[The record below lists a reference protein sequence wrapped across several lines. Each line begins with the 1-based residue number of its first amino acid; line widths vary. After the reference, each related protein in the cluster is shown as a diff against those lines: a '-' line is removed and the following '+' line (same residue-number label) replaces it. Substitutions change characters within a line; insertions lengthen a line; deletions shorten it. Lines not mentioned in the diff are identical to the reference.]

1 MWIGPICLTIMIQVQ
16 VMYLFFVYMTFNFLF
31 FRAKKE
37 LHANMAVTHSWS
49 EFNALLDKQKVCAFS
64 GFRLEGWRSKK
75 TKFDKIQENNQ
86 SAMTIL
92 LNRIIIQKSADV
104 GSCAPENS
112 F

>member
-1 MWIGPICLTIMIQVQ
+1 MIQVQ
-16 VMYLFFVYMTFNFLF
+16 VMHLFCVYMTFNFLF

-64 GFRLEGWRSKK
+64 GFRLEGRRSDSSRKMRNYVG
-75 TKFDKIQENNQ
+75 KIQENNQ

-92 LNRIIIQKSADV
+92 LNS
-104 GSCAPENS
+104 
-112 F
+112 